1 MKTCVIYARY
11 SSNNQTEQSIEGQI
25 RVCREY
31 AQRNHLAVAGTY
43 IDRATTGTNDNRE
56 QFQKMLKDSDKKAWD
71 YVLCYKLDRF
81 SRNKYEMAIHRKHLK
96 DNGVKILSAM
106 ENIPDSPE
114 GILLESLL
122 EGMNQYY
129 SEELSQKTKRG
140 LRETRIKGNYMGGPI
155 NYGYKV
161 VHEIIGEQTVAKVAI
176 NEDEAPVLL
185 HIFEAYAAGNRIP
198 DIVRELDD
206 KGIKNRGNPFTVN
219 SIYFMLQQE
228 KYTGV
233 YNIHNETFTHIYP
246 AIIPKELFQIVRKR
260 IDKNKTGKHVI
271 GVDYILM
278 GKCYCGYC
286 GHKLRSAAGTT
297 TNGTIL
303 RYYRCPYSKKDVNCH
318 NKSVRKEALEDIVTN
333 VLAEELTKP
342 DNLKFLT
349 DKVFELYCVNVQD
362 GSNLHRYEK
371 ELAATDKAIKNILTA
386 IEEGIFTP
394 STKQRLTEL
403 EEKKIRLEQA
413 ITIESAKEKNLLT
426 KEDIV
431 RYITDAVKLSAKQM
445 IELLV
450 ERIDVHVDKICI
462 KLRYSDTPPDITT
475 DPTDKDSLSDND
487 IKEIEQNTANARP
500 DRKFSC
506 RGFLLFSFTKEH
518 EISQIR
524 TYKSGRSRVFTYT
537 TTFMLEI
544 YISVA
549 SDLLKKPAHFT
560 PKRLK
565 SARFYILL
573 RLVTRPCTGRDN
585 AFRSAAGPCREGC
598 FSGVPPHPQAP
609 FPCIRGCLPPRRKA
623 LRPCTP

>member
-31 AQRNHLAVAGTY
+31 AQRNNLAVAGTY

-96 DNGVKILSAM
+96 DNGVKILSTM
-106 ENIPDSPE
+106 ENIPETPE
-114 GILLESLL
+114 GVLLESLL

-155 NYGYKV
+155 NYGYSIKHENVGDQTVSKV
-161 VHEIIGEQTVAKVAI
+161 VI
-176 NEDEAPVLL
+176 NEDEAPILL

-198 DIVRELDD
+198 DIARELDD
-206 KGIKNRGNPFTVN
+206 KGITNRGNPFTVN
-219 SIYFMLQQE
+219 SIYFILQQE

-233 YNIHNETFTHIYP
+233 YNFNGETFTHIYP

-278 GKCYCGYC
+278 GKCFCGYC

-297 TNGTIL
+297 TDGTIL
-303 RYYRCPYSKKDVNCH
+303 RYYRCPYSKKDPDCH
-318 NKSVRKEALEDIVTN
+318 NKSVRKEVLEEIVTN

-342 DNLKFLT
+342 DNLKFLIG
-349 DKVFELYCVNVQD
+349 KVFELYCENQD
-362 GSNLHRYEK
+362 GSDLHRYEK
-371 ELAATDKAIKNILTA
+371 ELAATDKAIKNILAA

-413 ITIESAKEKNLLT
+413 ITIESAKEKNMFT
-426 KEDIV
+426 KTDIE
-431 RYITDAVKLSAKQM
+431 RYICDAVKLTAKQM
-445 IELLV
+445 VELLV
-450 ERIDVHVDKICI
+450 ERIDVYADKICI
-462 KLRYSDTPPDITT
+462 KLKYSDTPIKP
-475 DPTDKDSLSDND
+475 PTDFSDTAQTDTLQEFSDAADNNADLCD
-487 IKEIEQNTANARP
+487 IKSSQMEMRTYNHNNSENP
-500 DRKFSC
+500 DRNNSC

-518 EISQIR
+518 EISQTRI
-524 TYKSGRSRVFTYT
+524 YKSGRTRIFNYKRM
-537 TTFMLEI
+537 FLLEI
-544 YISVA
+544 YI
-549 SDLLKKPAHFT
+549 
-560 PKRLK
+560 
-565 SARFYILL
+565 
-573 RLVTRPCTGRDN
+573 
-585 AFRSAAGPCREGC
+585 
-598 FSGVPPHPQAP
+598 
-609 FPCIRGCLPPRRKA
+609 
-623 LRPCTP
+623 

>member
-31 AQRNHLAVAGTY
+31 AQRNNLAVAGTY
-43 IDRATTGTNDNRE
+43 IDRALTGTNDNRE
-56 QFQKMLKDSDKKAWD
+56 QFLKMLKDSDKKAWD

-155 NYGYKV
+155 NYGYSIKHENIGDQIAAKV
-161 VHEIIGEQTVAKVAI
+161 VI
-176 NEDEAPVLL
+176 NETEAPILL

-233 YNIHNETFTHIYP
+233 YNFNGETFTHIYP

-271 GVDYILM
+271 GVDYFLM

-286 GHKLRSAAGTT
+286 GKQLRSAAGTT
-297 TNGTIL
+297 TDGTIL

-318 NKSVRKEALEDIVTN
+318 NKSVRKEVLEQIVIDALTN
-333 VLAEELTKP
+333 EITKP
-342 DNLKFLT
+342 ENIALITDNVFALYTAKFT
-349 DKVFELYCVNVQD
+349 DD
-362 GSNLHRYEK
+362 SDLHRYEK
-371 ELAATDKAIKNILTA
+371 ELAATDKAIKNILAA

-413 ITIESAKEKNLLT
+413 ITIESAKEKNMLT
-426 KEDIV
+426 KTDIE
-431 RYITDAVKLSAKQM
+431 RYICDAVKLTAKQM
-445 IELLV
+445 VELLV
-450 ERIDVHVDKICI
+450 ERIDVYADKICI
-462 KLRYSDTPPDITT
+462 KLKYSDTPIKP
-475 DPTDKDSLSDND
+475 PTDFSDTAQTDTLQEFSDAAANNADLCD
-487 IKEIEQNTANARP
+487 IKSSQMEMQTYNHNNSENP
-500 DRKFSC
+500 DRKISC
-506 RGFLLFSFTKEH
+506 WGFLLFSFTKEH
-518 EISQIR
+518 EISQTR
-524 TYKSGRSRVFTYT
+524 TYKSGRSRIFKYT
-537 TTFMLEI
+537 RTFMLEI
-544 YISVA
+544 YI
-549 SDLLKKPAHFT
+549 
-560 PKRLK
+560 
-565 SARFYILL
+565 
-573 RLVTRPCTGRDN
+573 
-585 AFRSAAGPCREGC
+585 
-598 FSGVPPHPQAP
+598 
-609 FPCIRGCLPPRRKA
+609 
-623 LRPCTP
+623 

>member
-11 SSNNQTEQSIEGQI
+11 SSNSQTEQSIEGQI

-31 AQRNHLAVAGTY
+31 AQRNNLAVAGTY
-43 IDRATTGTNDNRE
+43 IDRALTGTNDNRE

-161 VHEIIGEQTVAKVAI
+161 VHEVVGEQTVAKVAV
-176 NEDEAPVLL
+176 NEAEAPILL
-185 HIFEAYAAGNRIP
+185 HIFEAYAAGKRIP

-206 KGIKNRGNPFTVN
+206 RGIRNRGNPFTVN

-233 YNIHNETFTHIYP
+233 YNFNGETFTHIYP

-271 GVDYILM
+271 GVDYFLM

-286 GHKLRSAAGTT
+286 GKQLRSAAGTT
-297 TNGTIL
+297 TDGTIL

-318 NKSVRKEALEDIVTN
+318 NKSVRKEVLEQIVIDALTN
-333 VLAEELTKP
+333 EITKP
-342 DNLKFLT
+342 ENIALITDNVFALYTAKFT
-349 DKVFELYCVNVQD
+349 DD
-362 GSNLHRYEK
+362 SDLHRYEK
-371 ELAATDKAIKNILTA
+371 ELAATDKAIKNILAA

-413 ITIESAKEKNLLT
+413 ITIESAKEKNMLT
-426 KEDIV
+426 KTDIE
-431 RYITDAVKLSAKQM
+431 RYICDAVKLTAKQM

-450 ERIDVHVDKICI
+450 ERIDVYADKICI
-462 KLRYSDTPPDITT
+462 KLKYSDTPIKPPIDFSNTAQT
-475 DPTDKDSLSDND
+475 DTLQEFSDAAANNADLCD
-487 IKEIEQNTANARP
+487 IKSSQMEMQTYNHNNSENP
-500 DRKFSC
+500 DRKISC
-506 RGFLLFSFTKEH
+506 WGFLLFSFTKEH
-518 EISQIR
+518 EISQTR
-524 TYKSGRSRVFTYT
+524 TYKSGRSRIFKYT
-537 TTFMLEI
+537 RTFMLEI
-544 YISVA
+544 YI
-549 SDLLKKPAHFT
+549 
-560 PKRLK
+560 
-565 SARFYILL
+565 
-573 RLVTRPCTGRDN
+573 
-585 AFRSAAGPCREGC
+585 
-598 FSGVPPHPQAP
+598 
-609 FPCIRGCLPPRRKA
+609 
-623 LRPCTP
+623 

>member
-31 AQRNHLAVAGTY
+31 AQRNDIAIVGTY

-161 VHEIIGEQTVAKVAI
+161 VHETTGEQTAAKVAV
-176 NEDEAPVLL
+176 NEAEAPILL

-206 KGIKNRGNPFTVN
+206 RGIRNRGNPFTVN

-233 YNIHNETFTHIYP
+233 YNFNGETFTHIYP

-260 IDKNKTGKHVI
+260 VDKNKTGKHVV

-278 GKCYCGYC
+278 GKCFCGYC

-297 TNGTIL
+297 TDGTIL
-303 RYYRCPYSKKDVNCH
+303 RYYRCPYSKKDPDCH
-318 NKSVRKEALEDIVTN
+318 NKSVRKEVLEQIVIDALTN
-333 VLAEELTKP
+333 EITKP
-342 DNLKFLT
+342 ENIALITDSVFALYTAKFT
-349 DKVFELYCVNVQD
+349 DD
-362 GSNLHRYEK
+362 SDLHRYEK

-403 EEKKIRLEQA
+403 EEKKVRLEQA
-413 ITIESAKEKNLLT
+413 VTVESAKEKNLLT
-426 KEDIV
+426 KEDIE

-450 ERIDVHVDKICI
+450 ECIDVYADKICI
-462 KLRYSDTPPDITT
+462 KLKYSDTPIKP
-475 DPTDKDSLSDND
+475 PTDFSDTAQTDTLQEFSDAAANNADLCD
-487 IKEIEQNTANARP
+487 IKSSQMEMRTYNHNNSENP
-500 DRKFSC
+500 DRNNSC
-506 RGFLLFSFTKEH
+506 RGFLLFSFTKTH
-518 EISQIR
+518 EISQTR
-524 TYKSGRSRVFTYT
+524 TYKSGRTRTFTCS
-537 TTFMLEI
+537 TTFIVE
-544 YISVA
+544 
-549 SDLLKKPAHFT
+549 
-560 PKRLK
+560 
-565 SARFYILL
+565 FYI
-573 RLVTRPCTGRDN
+573 
-585 AFRSAAGPCREGC
+585 
-598 FSGVPPHPQAP
+598 
-609 FPCIRGCLPPRRKA
+609 
-623 LRPCTP
+623 

>member
-31 AQRNHLAVAGTY
+31 AQRNNLAVAGTY
-43 IDRATTGTNDNRE
+43 IDRALTGTNDNRE

-155 NYGYKV
+155 NYGYSIKHENIGDQIAAKV
-161 VHEIIGEQTVAKVAI
+161 VI
-176 NEDEAPVLL
+176 NETEAPILL

-233 YNIHNETFTHIYP
+233 YNFNGETFTHIYP

-271 GVDYILM
+271 GVDYFLM

-286 GHKLRSAAGTT
+286 GKQLRSAAGTT
-297 TNGTIL
+297 TDGTIL

-318 NKSVRKEALEDIVTN
+318 NKSVRKEVLEQIVIDALTN
-333 VLAEELTKP
+333 EITKP
-342 DNLKFLT
+342 ENIALITDNVFALYTAKFT
-349 DKVFELYCVNVQD
+349 DD
-362 GSNLHRYEK
+362 SDLHRYEK
-371 ELAATDKAIKNILTA
+371 ELAARDKAIKNILAA

-413 ITIESAKEKNLLT
+413 ITIESAKEKNMLT
-426 KEDIV
+426 KTDIE
-431 RYITDAVKLSAKQM
+431 RYICDAVKLTAKQM
-445 IELLV
+445 VELLV
-450 ERIDVHVDKICI
+450 ERIDVYADKICI
-462 KLRYSDTPPDITT
+462 KLKYSDTPIKP
-475 DPTDKDSLSDND
+475 PTDFSDTAQTDTLQEFSDAAANNADLCD
-487 IKEIEQNTANARP
+487 IKSSQMEMQTYNHNNSENP
-500 DRKFSC
+500 DRKISC
-506 RGFLLFSFTKEH
+506 WGFLLFSFTKEH
-518 EISQIR
+518 EISQTR
-524 TYKSGRSRVFTYT
+524 TYKSGRSRIFKYT
-537 TTFMLEI
+537 RTFMLEI
-544 YISVA
+544 YI
-549 SDLLKKPAHFT
+549 
-560 PKRLK
+560 
-565 SARFYILL
+565 
-573 RLVTRPCTGRDN
+573 
-585 AFRSAAGPCREGC
+585 
-598 FSGVPPHPQAP
+598 
-609 FPCIRGCLPPRRKA
+609 
-623 LRPCTP
+623 

>member
-25 RVCREY
+25 RVCREF
-31 AQRNHLAVAGTY
+31 AQRKDIAVVGTY
-43 IDRATTGTNDNRE
+43 IDRATTGTNDNRD

-114 GILLESLL
+114 GVLLESLL

-155 NYGYKV
+155 NYGYSVK
-161 VHEIIGEQTVAKVAI
+161 HENVGGQIVAKVVI
-176 NEDEAPVLL
+176 NEDEAPILL

-228 KYTGV
+228 KYTGT
-233 YNIHNETFTHIYP
+233 YTIHGETFTHIYP
-246 AIIPKELFQIVRKR
+246 AIIPKELYKIVRKR
-260 IDKNKTGKHVI
+260 VDANKTGKHVV

-278 GKCYCGYC
+278 GKCFCGYC
-286 GHKLRSAAGTT
+286 GRQLRSAAGTT
-297 TNGTIL
+297 TDGTIL
-303 RYYRCPYSKKDVNCH
+303 RYYRCPYSKKDPDCH
-318 NKSVRKEALEDIVTN
+318 NKSVRKEVLEEIVTN
-333 VLAEELTKP
+333 VLAEELTQP
-342 DNLKFLT
+342 DNLKFLA
-349 DKVFELYCVNVQD
+349 DKVFELYCAKAAD
-362 GSNLHRYEK
+362 DSDLHRYEK
-371 ELAATDKAIKNILTA
+371 ELTATDKAIKNILAA

-394 STKQRLTEL
+394 STKTRLTEL
-403 EEKKIRLEQA
+403 EEKKARIENA
-413 ITIESAKEKNLLT
+413 ITIESAKGKNLLT
-426 KEDIV
+426 KADIE
-431 RYITDAVKLSAKQM
+431 RYICDAVKLTAKQM

-450 ERIDVHVDKICI
+450 ERIDVYADKICI
-462 KLRYSDTPPDITT
+462 KLRYSDTPPDIPT
-475 DPTDKDSLSDND
+475 DPTDNDSLSDND
-487 IKEIEQNTANARP
+487 IKEIERNTANARP

-518 EISQIR
+518 EVSQTR
-524 TYKSGRSRVFTYT
+524 SYKSGRIRIYTCT
-537 TTFMLEI
+537 TTFIVEL
-544 YISVA
+544 YI
-549 SDLLKKPAHFT
+549 
-560 PKRLK
+560 
-565 SARFYILL
+565 
-573 RLVTRPCTGRDN
+573 
-585 AFRSAAGPCREGC
+585 
-598 FSGVPPHPQAP
+598 
-609 FPCIRGCLPPRRKA
+609 
-623 LRPCTP
+623 

>member
-11 SSNNQTEQSIEGQI
+11 SSNSQTEQSIEGQL

-31 AQRNHLAVAGTY
+31 AQRNNLAAAGTY

-56 QFQKMLKDSDKKAWD
+56 QFQKMLKDSDKKAWN

-155 NYGYKV
+155 NYGYKI
-161 VHEIIGEQTVAKVAI
+161 VHETTGEQTAAKVAI
-176 NEDEAPVLL
+176 NEEEAPILL

-206 KGIKNRGNPFTVN
+206 KGVKNRGNPFTVN

-233 YNIHNETFTHIYP
+233 YNFNGETFTHIYP

-260 IDKNKTGKHVI
+260 VDKNKTGKHVI

-278 GKCYCGYC
+278 GKCFCGYC
-286 GHKLRSAAGTT
+286 GRQLRSAAGTT
-297 TNGTIL
+297 TDGTIL

-318 NKSVRKEALEDIVTN
+318 NKSVRKEVLEQIVIDALTN
-333 VLAEELTKP
+333 KITKP
-342 DNLKFLT
+342 ENIALITDNVFALYTAKFT
-349 DKVFELYCVNVQD
+349 DD
-362 GSNLHRYEK
+362 SDLHRYEK
-371 ELAATDKAIKNILTA
+371 ELAATDKAIKNILAA

-413 ITIESAKEKNLLT
+413 ITIESAKEKNMLT
-426 KEDIV
+426 KTDIE
-431 RYITDAVKLSAKQM
+431 RYICDAVKLTAKQM
-445 IELLV
+445 VELLV
-450 ERIDVHVDKICI
+450 ERIDVYADKICI
-462 KLRYSDTPPDITT
+462 KLKYSDTPIKPPIDFSNTAQT
-475 DPTDKDSLSDND
+475 DTLQEFSDAAANNADLCD
-487 IKEIEQNTANARP
+487 IKSSQMEMQTYNHNNSENP
-500 DRKFSC
+500 DRKISC
-506 RGFLLFSFTKEH
+506 WGFLLFSFTKEH
-518 EISQIR
+518 EISQTR
-524 TYKSGRSRVFTYT
+524 TYKSGRSRIFKYT
-537 TTFMLEI
+537 RTFMLEI
-544 YISVA
+544 YI
-549 SDLLKKPAHFT
+549 
-560 PKRLK
+560 
-565 SARFYILL
+565 
-573 RLVTRPCTGRDN
+573 
-585 AFRSAAGPCREGC
+585 
-598 FSGVPPHPQAP
+598 
-609 FPCIRGCLPPRRKA
+609 
-623 LRPCTP
+623 

>member
-31 AQRNHLAVAGTY
+31 AQRNNLAIVGTY
-43 IDRATTGTNDNRE
+43 IDRAMTGTNDNRE
-56 QFQKMLKDSDKKAWD
+56 QFQQMLKDSDKKAWD

-81 SRNKYEMAIHRKHLK
+81 SRNKYEMAIHRKYLK

-161 VHEIIGEQTVAKVAI
+161 VHETTGEQTAAKVAV
-176 NEDEAPVLL
+176 NEAEAPILL

-206 KGIKNRGNPFTVN
+206 KGVKNRGNPFTVN

-233 YNIHNETFTHIYP
+233 YNFNGETFTHIYP

-286 GHKLRSAAGTT
+286 GRQLRSAAGTT
-297 TNGTIL
+297 TDGTIL

-318 NKSVRKEALEDIVTN
+318 NKSVRKEVLEEIVTN

-349 DKVFELYCVNVQD
+349 DKVFELYCENQND
-362 GSNLHRYEK
+362 SNLRRYKK
-371 ELAATDKAIKNILTA
+371 ELAATDKAITNILKA

-413 ITIESAKEKNLLT
+413 ITIESAKEKNMLT
-426 KEDIV
+426 KTDIEQ
-431 RYITDAVKLSAKQM
+431 YICDAMKLTAKQM

-450 ERIDVHVDKICI
+450 ERIDVYADKICI

-475 DPTDKDSLSDND
+475 DNDSLSDND
-487 IKEIEQNTANARP
+487 IKKIELNTAKARP
-500 DRKFSC
+500 DWKFSC
-506 RGFLLFSFTKEH
+506 RGGLVFTFSKSHT
-518 EISQIR
+518 ISRQH
-524 TYKSGRSRVFTYT
+524 TYKSGRTRIHTCA
-537 TTFMLEI
+537 TTFIVEL
-544 YISVA
+544 YI
-549 SDLLKKPAHFT
+549 
-560 PKRLK
+560 
-565 SARFYILL
+565 
-573 RLVTRPCTGRDN
+573 
-585 AFRSAAGPCREGC
+585 
-598 FSGVPPHPQAP
+598 
-609 FPCIRGCLPPRRKA
+609 
-623 LRPCTP
+623 